1 MDCESS
7 FPEELDSV
15 QSDNS
20 SSVEEEEAHLES
32 RLATLAIEEN
42 TTHTVH

>member
-7 FPEELDSV
+7 FPEELDSL

-20 SSVEEEEAHLES
+20 SSVEDEEAHMES
-32 RLATLAIEEN
+32 RLAS
-42 TTHTVH
+42 